1 MGSRRVPAGRSGR
14 HWSRGTA
21 GGSRGSEAPA
31 AGFDPPGVN
40 RTRLAG
46 VAAFV
51 GRVFHRPNP
60 SAHPV
65 DGMWKERVTHVGAHP
80 APRASRLRRT
90 VVTATGMA
98 VAGAFIAFSG
108 AATAAPSPTTNQVK
122 QKISKLMSQLDA
134 VAQQYDQSISE
145 LNSANARLAQMAAFI
160 GAAKTL
166 RQSQEAQQRTTT
178 AITQIKK
185 KKAAQRQ
192 HLRELL
198 TKNQAELRKLT
209 APPPSATVSSGGGGL
224 TYSGPATGAAR
235 VAVQNALSKIGF
247 PYVWGGT
254 GPNGFDCSGLVMA
267 AWAAAGVQIPRTTYE
282 QWAALPHVPSSS
294 IQPGDLLFY
303 DAEGHV
309 AIYVGGGKIVDAPEP
324 GMNVEEI
331 PMSSSWYAATFD
343 GAARP

>member
-1 MGSRRVPAGRSGR
+1 
-14 HWSRGTA
+14 
-21 GGSRGSEAPA
+21 
-31 AGFDPPGVN
+31 
-40 RTRLAG
+40 
-46 VAAFV
+46 
-51 GRVFHRPNP
+51 
-60 SAHPV
+60 
-65 DGMWKERVTHVGAHP
+65 
-80 APRASRLRRT
+80 

-145 LNSANARLAQMAAFI
+145 LNSANARLAMISRKLGKAQHNFEAMRVAITQIASAAYEQGGFNSAAAMLASDDPQTVLDRVDLLSHLSNDRRAQMAAFI

-235 VAVQNALSKIGF
+235 VAVQYALSKIGF

>member
-145 LNSANARLAQMAAFI
+145 LNSANARLAMI
-160 GAAKTL
+160 SRKLGK
-166 RQSQEAQQRTTT
+166 AQ
-178 AITQIKK
+178 
-185 KKAAQRQ
+185 QRQ

-235 VAVQNALSKIGF
+235 VAVQYALSKIGF